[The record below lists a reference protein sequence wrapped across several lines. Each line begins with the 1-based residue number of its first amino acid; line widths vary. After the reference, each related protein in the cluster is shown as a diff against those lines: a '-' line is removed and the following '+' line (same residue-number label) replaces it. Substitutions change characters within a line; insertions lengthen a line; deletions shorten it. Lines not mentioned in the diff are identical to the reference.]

1 MGKVKYKICS
11 ICGKE
16 YPANRKFFKRNSDDT
31 LHDECRFCNEEEKEE
46 KRKEEWKDGLLRC
59 HICNEYLPIDNFGF
73 SDHYPYRDNHDAR
86 CRKCRTK
93 QNNDRKK
100 KYSES
105 ESLNKILQMRFL
117 AARNRSKK
125 QNIPFNITK
134 KYLKELWDKQNGVC
148 AISGL
153 KMTFDHCNGRTPTNV
168 SIDQINHKNGY
179 TVDNIQLVCMAV
191 NQMKSD
197 MAMEDLYKFCNA
209 IIENKK
215 GKEKGLNEENII

>member
-31 LHDECRFCNEEEKEE
+31 LHNECRFCNEEEK
-46 KRKEEWKDGLLRC
+46 RKEEWKGDLLRC
-59 HICNEYLPIDNFGF
+59 HICNEYLPIDNFGL

-93 QNNDRKK
+93 KANERKK
-100 KYSES
+100 KYPEDIA
-105 ESLNKILQMRFL
+105 LTKMLQMRFL
-117 AARNRSKK
+117 GARNRSKR

-134 KYLKELWDKQNGVC
+134 EYLLELWKKQDGRC
-148 AISGL
+148 AISNI
-153 KMTFDHCNGRTPTNV
+153 KMTFEQCNGRTPTNV
-168 SIDQINHKNGY
+168 SIDQINHKDGY
-179 TVDNIQLVCMAV
+179 TIGNVQLVCMAV

-197 MAMEDLYKFCNA
+197 MLMEDLYRFCQA
-209 IIENKK
+209 IIENKQ
-215 GKEKGLNEENII
+215 